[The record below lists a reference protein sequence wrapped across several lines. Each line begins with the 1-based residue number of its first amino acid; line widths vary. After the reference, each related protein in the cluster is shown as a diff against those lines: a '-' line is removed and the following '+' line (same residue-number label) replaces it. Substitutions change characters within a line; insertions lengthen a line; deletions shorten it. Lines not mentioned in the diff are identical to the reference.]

1 MVAAMLDT
9 LSQQL
14 ARERGQHLTD
24 IIQKE
29 LLHYDILYCMD
40 RAGLLNQLVFQGGT
54 ALRLCHGSNRHSEDL
69 DFAGG
74 ADFSI
79 DKMASLKPRI
89 ESYIENRYGLRSNV
103 KVPKRIINMESGR
116 TQVGVG
122 RWWVSVVTHP
132 NHRDRPHQRVKI
144 EIANVPAITSEVKA
158 LSANYEL
165 LPDGYE
171 DTLIRVETQE
181 EILADKVISL
191 AAAAK
196 RYIRY
201 RDIWD
206 MAWLQ
211 RKGVGLREDLV
222 LHKIEDYGIE
232 EYDTLIDNVVGKLP
246 DLVTGK
252 GFENQMR
259 RLLSSD
265 QYESTFE
272 RDEFRRHTTDVLLGI
287 YAEVKDSLSKAR
299 DTSVL
304 STPSQDFLS
313 R

>member
-1 MVAAMLDT
+1 MLDT
-9 LSQQL
+9 LSQRI
-14 ARERGQHLTD
+14 ARERGEHLTD

-40 RAGLLNQLVFQGGT
+40 RTGLLNELVFQGGT
-54 ALRLCHGSNRHSEDL
+54 ALRLCHGSHRHSEDL

-74 ADFSI
+74 ADFSF

-89 ESYIENRYGLRSNV
+89 ESHISNRYGLRTNV
-103 KVPKRIINMESGR
+103 KAPKKIIQMESGKS
-116 TQVGVG
+116 QVGVG
-122 RWWVSVVTHP
+122 RWWISVVTHP

-144 EIANVPAITSEVKA
+144 EIANVPAITTQVRP
-158 LSANYEL
+158 LSANYEV

-206 MAWLQ
+206 ISWLQ
-211 RKGVGLREDLV
+211 KKGIGLREDLV
-222 LHKIEDYGIE
+222 LHKIQDYGIE
-232 EYDTLIDNVVGKLP
+232 AYDTLVDSIVQKLP
-246 DLVTGK
+246 ELVRGEA
-252 GFENQMR
+252 FENQMR

-265 QYESTFE
+265 QYARTFE
-272 RDEFRRHTTDVLLGI
+272 RSEFREFTNDCLLGL
-287 YAEVKDSLSKAR
+287 YADVKASLR
-299 DTSVL
+299 TL
-304 STPSQDFLS
+304 CT
-313 R
+313 